1 MRYQYPTKSG
11 DERQRDVV
19 YSSGAG
25 GEERAV
31 EESSQAV
38 KMTTTPSS
46 RSRLPTSKITN
57 QRLYGKDK
65 KEEIR
70 EDNCENKDNNNNN
83 MRRSPE
89 QDTQTEIEIETE
101 TREEAKFTP
110 ATATRDAAATSSGA
124 GKNNSDDDD
133 EEYRILC
140 IEIER
145 IYHRS
150 SIDGGT
156 ASSPSSDKSGTISL
170 TSIFSNEAEISQ
182 GMHGKIMRLIMA
194 MMPNSSTEQSKHF
207 IRDLFVMGIR
217 VKQPQLLVG
226 KGDNMTSDYS
236 VVSQQKRY
244 QPLRKNAE
252 ESRDDFKIDFESN
265 SIIESSVDESGI
277 IGSIDG
283 GSMNTE
289 DVNKWGRARQK
300 AFIINQQA
308 TNSSDEVDSRWEQL
322 RGKAL
327 ERKKYEKDSSG
338 AMSLTSDMEDD
349 LIRDCVETGMPSSLF
364 CGART
369 KYDCQ
374 QKCTSG
380 EEERE
385 SSFPLRVTCTASS
398 QQGEVRECI
407 SDGDSALSPIKHTN
421 TPQGGKMDQRPGQA
435 DEISIHKPTLRQ
447 VQSGITIDQETSH
460 KVTNDTTNAPSF
472 DEEDV
477 TAKDTPKSID
487 SIDKYAVERIACNQ
501 KQLTSQ
507 SKSPKNIKTNRA
519 KLIERGSLKS
529 TYGFSSEVIEEG
541 ADAQRLGFI
550 DREEIEVTLVLS
562 SEEHVS
568 KMEATV
574 SISDSDIVAELS
586 SNDENNSKRNT
597 DNDLQGDDSINGS
610 AIIGENGQHDT
621 KTNAPSDE
629 INEPERAP
637 KDIDD
642 VSTSSIDKEDDLIQ
656 VKSSLTN
663 ETDLSCHMKDNEITN
678 ERPIQPL
685 RIYTDPSKLQL
696 SHRGSIDLS
705 VGETIG
711 KSFSF
716 TSNAPIDVVPSWRLN
731 PSDSL
736 SDFILLILSTATGET
751 TSYYVHKHMMAVGPR
766 RSDYMDEVFRSEDAS
781 TFQMTLDEK
790 TAILVP
796 TMLDFVYSNHDI
808 NITTEMAVPLRQLG
822 KMLKI
827 VPLEIKAA
835 TFIIEDIEISNMSAY
850 VSDCCFYKD
859 EEVMKVVVQKCSASI
874 ETIPITDR
882 LWIVM
887 KPELFLRV
895 VTSPNI
901 ERTAL
906 SRHLSIILKEYLEL
920 HQYEIKID
928 MFTTLTSE
936 KIIPNVDRDAA
947 LPLIELC
954 ELYDSEDCET
964 LQKRCAYTIACY
976 WKTTTPIDRRRLF
989 SLLRNLPSSF
999 TVDFLEIVESGS
1011 DTHLEEKKINMEG
1024 IDDDIVRDNVSKP
1037 EIMSIHDLC
1046 GESVREARRV
1056 DKGSDEEVL
1065 SWRLDPEKS
1074 YSDWAIQINNLD
1086 SRETQVYHV
1095 HKHIIA
1101 VGSHKSYFFDHY
1113 FASNE
1118 IEARQKGCTIVEVD
1132 HEAALVVPQVL
1143 DFIYCQGHELDISDK
1158 NAVALHYVA
1167 SVLGISMLSKNALEF
1182 IGKNMTLTNIAT
1194 YILHANSFKDYK
1206 IIAMASQLCV
1216 QDITSI
1222 NTDSELLKA
1231 LEPDFFEIIVASDEL
1246 DERAKCHVTVL
1257 ITQYFSLHDLEEDI
1271 VEKLLKCIDINKI
1284 DHLSALKLMKILSGP
1299 NKYKGIEIFDKMRSH
1314 CANVMTEEWTELTE
1328 NHREELFSI
1337 FPYLNPELITSMF
1350 DTVDNKYR
1358 MEHNESMTLQSV
1370 LVNRYRAQVD
1380 QANRH
1385 REEEVAILKK
1395 ELDERT
1401 AQMLSMQKVMEDKLG
1416 QVEQSLNRRTV
1427 RSHAAFFNK
1436 RQKSPRKSKPP
1447 RPEKPEE
1454 KDVAKN
1460 EYHIKETVREKF
1472 DFYQNKNDE
1481 SQQQQQDKLEEESS
1495 SSQNGGEEDTTL
1507 LDQSVCT
1514 AKVQTH
1520 KGLCLDSSFI

>member
-11 DERQRDVV
+11 VERQRDVV
-19 YSSGAG
+19 YSGA

-31 EESSQAV
+31 EESSQQAV

-70 EDNCENKDNNNNN
+70 EDSNCENMDNNNNN

-89 QDTQTEIEIETE
+89 QDTQTEIEA
-101 TREEAKFTP
+101 REGTKFTP

-124 GKNNSDDDD
+124 GKNDSDDDDDD

-156 ASSPSSDKSGTISL
+156 ASSPSGDKSGTISL

-217 VKQPQLLVG
+217 VKPPQLLVG
-226 KGDNMTSDYS
+226 KGDNRTSDYS

-265 SIIESSVDESGI
+265 SIIESSVDDSGI

-374 QKCTSG
+374 QQKCTSG

-407 SDGDSALSPIKHTN
+407 SDGDSALSPIKHTDN
-421 TPQGGKMDQRPGQA
+421 TPQGGTMDQRPGQA

-447 VQSGITIDQETSH
+447 VQSGISIDQETSH
-460 KVTNDTTNAPSF
+460 NVTSDTTNAPSF

-487 SIDKYAVERIACNQ
+487 STDKYAVEKGACNQ

-610 AIIGENGQHDT
+610 AIIGENGHHDT

-716 TSNAPIDVVPSWRLN
+716 TSNAPMDVVPSWRLH

-751 TSYYVHKHMMAVGPR
+751 TSYNVHKHMMAVGPR

-1024 IDDDIVRDNVSKP
+1024 INDDIVRDNVSKP

-1046 GESVREARRV
+1046 GESVREAKRV

-1246 DERAKCHVTVL
+1246 DEKAKCHVTVL

-1271 VEKLLKCIDINKI
+1271 
-1284 DHLSALKLMKILSGP
+1284 
-1299 NKYKGIEIFDKMRSH
+1299 
-1314 CANVMTEEWTELTE
+1314 
-1328 NHREELFSI
+1328 
-1337 FPYLNPELITSMF
+1337 
-1350 DTVDNKYR
+1350 
-1358 MEHNESMTLQSV
+1358 
-1370 LVNRYRAQVD
+1370 
-1380 QANRH
+1380 
-1385 REEEVAILKK
+1385 
-1395 ELDERT
+1395 
-1401 AQMLSMQKVMEDKLG
+1401 
-1416 QVEQSLNRRTV
+1416 
-1427 RSHAAFFNK
+1427 

-1481 SQQQQQDKLEEESS
+1481 SQQQQQDKLEEECRRQLNSNI
-1495 SSQNGGEEDTTL
+1495 NGNGSISWGMILST
-1507 LDQSVCT
+1507 
-1514 AKVQTH
+1514 K
-1520 KGLCLDSSFI
+1520 I